1 MSYDFVFAGGR
12 LKCFKIDLNVEAEA
26 YNRVEKLTV
35 QEAVFNVNDEKF
47 AELKRIGLMDKDKIV
62 IIIDIVGDKMM
73 VEFFPE

>member
-12 LKCFKIDLNVEAEA
+12 LKCFKIDLNVEAIA

-35 QEAVFNVNDEKF
+35 QEAVFNLSDEKF
-47 AELKRIGLMDKDKIV
+47 AELKRNGTMDGDKIV
-62 IIIDIVGDKMM
+62 MVIDIVGDKMM